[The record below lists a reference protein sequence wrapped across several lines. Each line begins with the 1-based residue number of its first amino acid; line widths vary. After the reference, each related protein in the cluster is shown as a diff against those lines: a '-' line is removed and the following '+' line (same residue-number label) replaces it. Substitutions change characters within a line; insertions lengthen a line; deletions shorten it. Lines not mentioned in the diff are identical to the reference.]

1 MQITLNGK
9 PRDVDEGAT
18 VARLLESRDIAPGQV
33 AVEINCGIV
42 PRDAFGERRIMAN
55 DIVEILRFVGGG

>member
-1 MQITLNGK
+1 ME
-9 PRDVDEGAT
+9 EGAT
-18 VARLLESRDIAPGQV
+18 VARLLESHDIAPGQV